1 MELITDILQMKL
13 DELKEAKE
21 DYKIALEKNIAG
33 ADNKNIKGTLHQ
45 NLLSPDDNYV
55 KKKYEELNAEGEEWT
70 YEKGLQEDELIWFC
84 NNYERI
90 MREIKETR
98 KACKKKEEEIKNMKL
113 EDFQNIQR
121 ENLVMMIIGI
131 NIIYI

>member
-113 EDFQNIQR
+113 EDFQKYSTRKSCYDDYWN
-121 ENLVMMIIGI
+121 
-131 NIIYI
+131 